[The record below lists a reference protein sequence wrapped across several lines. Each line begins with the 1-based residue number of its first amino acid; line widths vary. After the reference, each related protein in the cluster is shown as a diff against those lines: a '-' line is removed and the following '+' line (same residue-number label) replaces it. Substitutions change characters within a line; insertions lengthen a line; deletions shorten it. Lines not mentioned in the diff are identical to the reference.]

1 MKKKKELREIIEL
14 VLMDLT
20 ITEELLKEITDEITD
35 DVECF
40 IEKNYTFK

>member
-20 ITEELLKEITDEITD
+20 ITEELLEEITDEITD

>member
-20 ITEELLKEITDEITD
+20 ITEELLEEITDEITD
-35 DVECF
+35 DVGCF